1 VIVFAAASGRR
12 CGRFEQETRLARIY
26 GAPLRG
32 VDRTAIELTTAA
44 GVVGVL
50 ELLRAGR
57 LPASGFIRQEQVAL
71 ADFLR
76 TRAGPYYAALADPEV
91 NGNGDAGSPVPCP
104 A

>member
-1 VIVFAAASGRR
+1 
-12 CGRFEQETRLARIY
+12 
-26 GAPLRG
+26 
-32 VDRTAIELTTAA
+32 
-44 GVVGVL
+44 VL